1 MQITAVS
8 LASVGRSRSPLSFQP
23 ERVRH
28 LQRVGGEMLIDR
40 ISGAWMMVGT
50 QDADLIPLLASPLA
64 ALPSSPWMS
73 RLGALHEQLKE
84 QGIGYA
90 QWRPPHDQLNT
101 VILKLTNACNL
112 ACTYCYDHED
122 MERATVL
129 PVADVERVLAQALD
143 LVDQRLWVIL
153 HGGEPTLLWPH
164 IEKIVLAGEALAVAR
179 GKQIEFTGQTNLTRL
194 DERMVRFSVEH
205 GIDWGVSLD
214 GDAPVNDRF
223 RILHNGNGSFSL
235 FEKALTRFPRF
246 VRSCGVMTTVTAIN
260 AHRLYPIAQF
270 FRDQGMAAWDWSLF
284 QPIGRA
290 RHATDMEPDA
300 EEVLRSWSELFD
312 AVERGEFDG
321 FPVKPVTKYLDNFIQ
336 GPGGNMC
343 MRGDCGAARD
353 LLSISANGVIEACD
367 CIDPQGPLAGLGN
380 VATDSLEAAR
390 ASETAKSIRSRD
402 MNGHTM
408 CSECLWYGVCG
419 GTCLAHAQGLG
430 DVWPLG
436 CAVAQLAFDRI
447 SDSLSRGDRLLTYRR
462 SLS

>member
-1 MQITAVS
+1 MQITAIPVER
-8 LASVGRSRSPLSFQP
+8 LQLRKSPMAFQP
-23 ERVRH
+23 DRVRH
-28 LQRVGGEMLIDR
+28 LSRSGGELLIDR
-40 ISGAWMMVGT
+40 ESGAWLMLDS
-50 QDADLIPLLASPLA
+50 QDAPLIPLLSATPEV
-64 ALPSSPWMS
+64 LPSSGLKS
-73 RLGALHEQLKE
+73 RVEALQAQLKE
-84 QGIGYA
+84 QGVGYA
-90 QWRPPHDQLNT
+90 PWQQTHEKLNT

-129 PVADVERVLAQALD
+129 PVADIERVLNQSLD
-143 LVDQRLWVIL
+143 LVESRLWVIL

-164 IEKIVLAGEALAVAR
+164 IEKIVLAGQALAQAK

-214 GDAPVNDRF
+214 GDAAINDRF
-223 RILHNGNGSFSL
+223 RVLHNGNGSFSL
-235 FEKALTRFPRF
+235 FEKALQKFPRF

-260 AHRLYPIAQF
+260 ADRLYPIARF
-270 FRDQGMAAWDWSLF
+270 FRDKGMPAWDWSLF

-290 RHATDMEPDA
+290 RHAADMEPAVED
-300 EEVLRSWSELFD
+300 VLRSWAELFD

-321 FPVKPVTKYLDNFIQ
+321 FAIKPVTKYLDNFVK

-367 CIDPQGPLAGLGN
+367 CIDPQGPLAGLGH
-380 VATDSLEAAR
+380 VSTDSLEAAR
-390 ASETAKSIRSRD
+390 AGERAKTIRSRD
-402 MNGHTM
+402 MNQHEM
-408 CSECLWYGVCG
+408 CRQCLWYGVCG
-419 GTCLAHAQGLG
+419 GTCLAHAQGV
-430 DVWPLG
+430 DEVWPMG

-447 SDSLSRGDRLLTYRR
+447 SESLSRSDRLLAYRR